1 MQDPPPANPSPT
13 TPATPSPSTPASPAA
28 NPSPSP
34 ATHPRDRAWVEVD
47 SAAILHNLNRVQQS
61 VGPDVRLIPMVKA
74 NGYGLGI
81 KRVVQALAPARPF
94 SYGVATVAEGL
105 ELRRIGVREPVMV
118 FSPVPPDTLAPAVA
132 GGLIPTISDQA
143 SLAALEEVA
152 ASVAHGTEASFQV
165 EVDTGMGRAGFAL
178 QDAGTGWWND
188 ILRATES
195 GLKLFGVFTHLHSA
209 DQPDLSSARRQI
221 ERFDDFVRG
230 VEGIGPGTLVHC
242 ANSAGSLRLPPG
254 TANAVRPGIYLY
266 GGAAGHA
273 ADPPEPVAAVRARV
287 ALVRD
292 VAPGTTLGYG
302 ATYRSQGRER
312 WATVGIGYGDGLPR
326 VLGNRGRGIVRGR
339 QVSIVGRISMDM
351 TVVRTSG
358 DVSVGDPVTFVGRDG
373 DAELTLD
380 EVAQRAGTIG
390 YEILT
395 GLSPRLPRVPRLS

>member
-1 MQDPPPANPSPT
+1 MQDPPPTPT
-13 TPATPSPSTPASPAA
+13 TPSP
-28 NPSPSP
+28 
-34 ATHPRDRAWVEVD
+34 THPRDRAWVEVD

-74 NGYGLGI
+74 NAYGLGI

-152 ASVAHGTEASFQV
+152 ASVASAASGTEASFQV

-266 GGAAGHA
+266 GGAAGHT